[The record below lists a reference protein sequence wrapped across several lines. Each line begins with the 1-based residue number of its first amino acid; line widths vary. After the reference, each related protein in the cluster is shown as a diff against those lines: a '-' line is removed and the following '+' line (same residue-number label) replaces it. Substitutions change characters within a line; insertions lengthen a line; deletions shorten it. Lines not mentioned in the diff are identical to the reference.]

1 MSVTLHSQT
10 EISFGLMSFTKES
23 FIQKINM
30 SLPEPDLSMWSL
42 TLKRTKSSGGQRQ
55 EIHSFYTVRSV
66 FLQNIAMEVALRA
79 AVVHSAAQVNVGW
92 ALGDQ
97 RRHDTYVTMKD
108 VLDALEGNECVQ
120 GRAL

>member
-97 RRHDTYVTMKD
+97 RRHDTYVAMKD
-108 VLDALEGNECVQ
+108 VGCS
-120 GRAL
+120 GRK

>member
-10 EISFGLMSFTKES
+10 EISFGLMSFTKGS

-97 RRHDTYVTMKD
+97 RRHDTYVAMKD
-108 VLDALEGNECVQ
+108 VLDALEGNECDQ